1 MGRKRTATQP
11 THPTIKLTAQLLK
24 RGGGS
29 ARQRNWIEKSTAVF
43 CASASLPGRNKP
55 KDQTTK
61 RPAECA
67 ERLNNSNTGPITTDF
82 DETRWD
88 LIPPISFVIP
98 LFNRSAHSAG
108 PMLLVCLV
116 VWWFGRLVSSSWKG
130 RGRAEDGRTFLNPV
144 ALPRRSATAF
154 QQLGRTSQRKP

>member
-1 MGRKRTATQP
+1 MVR
-11 THPTIKLTAQLLK
+11 L
-24 RGGGS
+24 GS
-29 ARQRNWIEKSTAVF
+29 ADLWTSSLGVKRFQRSVAPFVPRPSEAKEG
-43 CASASLPGRNKP
+43 CKLPKFKNLPPITHGSKM
-55 KDQTTK
+55 
-61 RPAECA
+61 
-67 ERLNNSNTGPITTDF
+67 GPVTTDF